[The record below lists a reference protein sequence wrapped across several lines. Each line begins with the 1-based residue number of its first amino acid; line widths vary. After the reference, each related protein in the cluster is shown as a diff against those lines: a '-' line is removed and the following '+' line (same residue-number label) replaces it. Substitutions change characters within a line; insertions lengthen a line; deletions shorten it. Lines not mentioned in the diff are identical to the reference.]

1 MILWIKKSI
10 SKYISKMLSASH
22 QIIIYF
28 LFSKF
33 KSYQKFKNR
42 KHIQQNS
49 WKKQIGVS
57 PVE

>member
-1 MILWIKKSI
+1 MILLIKKSGQN
-10 SKYISKMLSASH
+10 SGSKMLSASH

-33 KSYQKFKNR
+33 ESYQKFKNR